1 MVTNAKRMIQFFL
14 ILVNYCCSCDEKS
27 NIVSIFLKIYHG
39 YVIISSFIEPK
50 DWITKYTEH
59 YPLLGNEWTY
69 MISYI

>member
-39 YVIISSFIEPK
+39 YVIISSFIE
-50 DWITKYTEH
+50 TSR
-59 YPLLGNEWTY
+59 L
-69 MISYI
+69 SYEMYRELSVIKK